1 VFKQQKLHMKIL
13 DTVQVVYEGKTYE
26 IQRRASCHT
35 YTYWVGLIDGAVRTS
50 PELLYLDAICI
61 LAPGCKNPLYA
72 ALENAVLDY
81 LGLGIEDD
89 I

>member
-1 VFKQQKLHMKIL
+1 MKIL
-13 DTVQVVYEGKTYE
+13 DTIQVVSEGKTYE
-26 IQRRASCHT
+26 IQRRASCPT
-35 YTYWVGLIDGAVRTS
+35 YTYWVGLIDGLVRTS

-81 LGLGIEDD
+81 LELGIENEN
-89 I
+89 